1 VHLNESITEN
11 RHSDLDTQSNGTT
24 HFALIQLKPIEGGSE
39 KVNKIKKRRK
49 KDGNNSVGVLF
60 RINNC

>member
-11 RHSDLDTQSNGTT
+11 RHSDLDTQSNGTA

-39 KVNKIKKRRK
+39 KVNKTGI
-49 KDGNNSVGVLF
+49 
-60 RINNC
+60 